1 MSKHTNPIPTID
13 VVLQQ
18 GSDILLIKR
27 KNPPFKDHLALP
39 GGFVFKGE
47 SVEDAAKRKALEE
60 TSLEIEPIEILGVYS
75 DPKRDPRTHT
85 VTVVFVG
92 IILNGLAIPDNDALE
107 WVPLDGL
114 QNKNLAFDYKQI
126 LSDYSEWRRSGGTFW
141 SFKRRTLPR

>member
-1 MSKHTNPIPTID
+1 MNKHTNPIPTID

-141 SFKRRTLPR
+141 SFKRRTLPL

>member
-1 MSKHTNPIPTID
+1 MSKHTYPVPTID

-39 GGFVFKGE
+39 GGFVITGE

-60 TSLEIEPIEILGVYS
+60 TSLEIEPIDILGVYS

-85 VTVVFVG
+85 MTVVFVG
-92 IILNGLAIPDNDALE
+92 IILNGLAIPSNDAVE
-107 WVPLDGL
+107 WVPLD
-114 QNKNLAFDYKQI
+114 
-126 LSDYSEWRRSGGTFW
+126 
-141 SFKRRTLPR
+141 

>member
-1 MSKHTNPIPTID
+1 MSKHTYPIPTID
-13 VVLQQ
+13 IVLQQ

-39 GGFVFKGE
+39 GGFVIKGE

-60 TSLEIEPIEILGVYS
+60 TSLEIEPIDILGVYS

-85 VTVVFVG
+85 MTVVFVG
-92 IILNGLAIPDNDALE
+92 IILNGLAISSNDAVE

-114 QNKNLAFDYKQI
+114 QKKNLAFDYKQI
-126 LSDYSEWRRSGGTFW
+126 LSDYSEWRISGGTFW